1 MILLLNSTAFQGVS
15 VAPCCSNL
23 GLVVVWRGE
32 GEEVCLFYKFMSINS
47 RPAGFH
53 TCVYF
58 FYETESNI
66 HFELGGARLG
76 VKR

>member
-1 MILLLNSTAFQGVS
+1 M
-15 VAPCCSNL
+15 
-23 GLVVVWRGE
+23 VVWRGE
-32 GEEVCLFYKFMSINS
+32 GKEVCLFYKFMSINS